1 VNGGPAGATNPMRD
15 LTGKTALIT
24 GSARGI
30 GKAIALRYAR
40 LGANIVVNYA
50 SSAKEADA
58 TVAEIEHL
66 GAQAIA
72 VQADMSVVPDIERLF
87 AEAADRFGQID
98 IAVAN
103 AGVELIGIDFLDI
116 TEEQFDRLFAI
127 NTRGT
132 FFTLQAAARHVVDG
146 GRIIYVGSS
155 TTTVPV
161 PGEGLYGSSKTAPRY
176 AVQVLAQELADR
188 GVTVNTILPTAI
200 EGAGVFTEPDPDPD
214 HPHHP
219 VRQFVARPGR
229 IGRRMGTVDDVADA
243 AEYLASPLAAWISG
257 QSLLISGGALQ

>member
-1 VNGGPAGATNPMRD
+1 MRD
-15 LTGKTALIT
+15 LTGRTALTT

-50 SSAKEADA
+50 SSAKDADA
-58 TVAEIEHL
+58 TVAEIERL
-66 GAQAIA
+66 GAEAIA
-72 VQADMSVVPDIERLF
+72 VQADDH
-87 AEAADRFGQID
+87 
-98 IAVAN
+98 
-103 AGVELIGIDFLDI
+103 
-116 TEEQFDRLFAI
+116 LFAI
-127 NTRGT
+127 NTRGA
-132 FFTLQAAARHVVDG
+132 FFTLQAAARHVVNG

-155 TTTVPV
+155 TTTMPV
-161 PGEGLYGSSKTAPRY
+161 RGEGLYGSSKTAPRY

-200 EGAGVFTEPDPDPD
+200 EGAGVFTEPDPD
-214 HPHHP
+214 HP

-243 AEYLASPLAAWISG
+243 AEYLASGLAAWISG
-257 QSLLISGGALQ
+257 QSLLISGVHSSDHAENPAWTAAH

>member
-1 VNGGPAGATNPMRD
+1 MTGPMND
-15 LTGKTALIT
+15 LTGKTAVIT

-30 GKAIALRYAR
+30 GRAIALRYAH

-50 SSAKEADA
+50 SSGKEAAA
-58 TVAEIEHL
+58 TVAEMEHL
-66 GAQAIA
+66 GAEAIA
-72 VQADMSVVPDIERLF
+72 IQADMSVVPDIQRLF
-87 AEAADRFGQID
+87 TEATERFGQVD

-116 TEEQFDRLFAI
+116 TEGQFDRLFAI

-132 FFTLQAAARHVVDG
+132 FFTLQAAARHVVNG

-155 TTTVPV
+155 TTTEPV
-161 PGEGLYGSSKTAPRY
+161 RGEGLYGSSKTAPRY

-188 GVTVNTILPTAI
+188 AVTVNTILPTAI
-200 EGAGVFTEPDPDPD
+200 EGAGVFTESDPN
-214 HPHHP
+214 HP
-219 VRQFVARPGR
+219 VRQFVNQPGR

-243 AEYLASPLAAWISG
+243 AEYLASGLAAWVSG